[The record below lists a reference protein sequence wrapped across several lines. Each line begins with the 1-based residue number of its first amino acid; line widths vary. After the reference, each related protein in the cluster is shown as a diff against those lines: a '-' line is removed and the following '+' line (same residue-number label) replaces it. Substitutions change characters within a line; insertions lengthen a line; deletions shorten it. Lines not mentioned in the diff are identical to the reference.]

1 MIEAVR
7 WRPFVR
13 WFRSHAAGRL
23 RSTFAAVHIR
33 GLDSLR
39 EAADGAPVLIIA
51 NHTSWW
57 DALLALWL
65 SESELPNS
73 AAYGMMDASNLK
85 RFRFFRW
92 VGCFGVDLSSRR
104 DGALATRYALRL
116 LKLRDTALW
125 VFPQGAEQPPHL
137 HLRFLPG
144 AAGIAKRAASVRV
157 IPVAFAYVFE
167 REERPH
173 VYISV
178 GEPMSLADGA
188 DCAAQER
195 AVEAERGRINLQVE
209 TQDQGFSTIL
219 EREPSALSRWAST
232 CLDRFA
238 GWLAP
243 RQAKR
248 RPALPPD
255 PAVDGAQASTRSK
268 P

>member
-7 WRPFVR
+7 WRPFAR

-23 RSTFAAVHIR
+23 RSRFSAVHIR

-39 EAADGAPVLIIA
+39 AAAEGAPVLLIA
-51 NHTSWW
+51 NHSSWW
-57 DALLALWL
+57 DALLALWI

-73 AAYGMMDASNLK
+73 QAYGMMDASNLK

-92 VGCFGVDLSSRR
+92 IGCFGVDLSSRR
-104 DGALATRYALRL
+104 DGALATRYALDL
-116 LKLRDTALW
+116 LKVRDTALW

-137 HLRFLPG
+137 PLRFLPG

-157 IPVAFAYVFE
+157 VPVAFAYVFE

-178 GEPMSLADGA
+178 GEPMSLVDGA
-188 DCAAQER
+188 DRVAQER
-195 AVEAERGRINLQVE
+195 AVEAERRRINLEVE
-209 TQDQGFSTIL
+209 TQSQGFSTVL
-219 EREPSALSRWAST
+219 ATQPSALSRWASN

-248 RPALPPD
+248 RPALPSA
-255 PAVDGAQASTRSK
+255 PAVDGAQASARSE